1 MPSIFT
7 ICSKMSQSNAHR
19 ELVLATARAIQQ
31 RHRNIRVLAD
41 LQETPGDPVP
51 PLIGGYRPDI
61 VARNPLTGPELL
73 IAEAK
78 TDHDIS
84 NQHTLDQIDAFLG
97 HLDALP
103 LGVGTFILAVDGRIA
118 DHARTVL
125 RFACRQHV
133 SSRLRVNLFDGLDF
147 WNLGALGAQQWR
159 LS

>member
-1 MPSIFT
+1 
-7 ICSKMSQSNAHR
+7 MSQSNAHR

-31 RHRNIRVLAD
+31 RHQDIRVLAD

-51 PLIGGYRPDI
+51 PFIGGYRPDI
-61 VARNPLTGPELL
+61 VARNPLTGPDLF

-78 TDHDIS
+78 TDHDID

-97 HLDALP
+97 HLHALP
-103 LGVGTFILAVDGRIA
+103 LGVGTFILAVDGRVA
-118 DHARTVL
+118 DRARTVL
-125 RFACRQHV
+125 RFACRQRV

-147 WNLGALGAQQWR
+147 WNLGPLGAQQWR